1 MIFIDNFNFSLA
13 LLFAIKINNMSGL
26 KYFTVAIITLL
37 CSACTH
43 KSILLE
49 EQVVEEEQKSINYLA
64 LGDSYTIG
72 QGVQAN
78 SSFPLLL
85 KDTLQ
90 SLGYIFSTEPK
101 IIAKTGWTCADL
113 LSNIK
118 KETLVPN
125 SFDLVTVL
133 IGVNDQYRGFDIAL
147 YPENF
152 TKVIQQA
159 IEFAGKKDKIVVLSI
174 PDYSVTPFGGG
185 SQNTAKAIAE
195 YNKINKKISLD
206 LGIKY
211 VDITPISLKAKDDL
225 SYLANDK
232 LHPSEKMYTE
242 WIKEMLDEVEMVL
255 KR

>member
-1 MIFIDNFNFSLA
+1 M
-13 LLFAIKINNMSGL
+13 
-26 KYFTVAIITLL
+26 
-37 CSACTH
+37 
-43 KSILLE
+43 E
-49 EQVVEEEQKSINYLA
+49 EPMVEVEQKAVNYLA

-72 QGVQAN
+72 QGVQAA

-85 KDTLQ
+85 KTELQ
-90 SLGYIFSTEPK
+90 SLNFTFVNEPK

-118 KETLVPN
+118 KEPLVPN
-125 SFDLVTVL
+125 TFDLVTVL
-133 IGVNDQYRGFDIAL
+133 IGVNDQYRGFDIAQ

-159 IEFAGKKDKIVVLSI
+159 IDFAGTKDHVVVLSI

-185 SQNTAKAIAE
+185 SQTTAKAIAE
-195 YNKINKKISLD
+195 YNKINKKITLD

-225 SYLANDK
+225 SYLASDK
-232 LHPSEKMYTE
+232 LHPSEKMYGE
-242 WIKEMLDEVEMVL
+242 WVEEMLDEVELVL

>member
-1 MIFIDNFNFSLA
+1 
-13 LLFAIKINNMSGL
+13 
-26 KYFTVAIITLL
+26 
-37 CSACTH
+37 
-43 KSILLE
+43 
-49 EQVVEEEQKSINYLA
+49 VVEVEQKAVNYLA

-72 QGVQAN
+72 QGVQAA

-85 KDTLQ
+85 KTELQ
-90 SLGYIFSTEPK
+90 SLNYTFATEPK

-113 LSNIK
+113 LNNIM

-125 SFDLVTVL
+125 TFDLVTVL
-133 IGVNDQYRGFDIAL
+133 IGVNDQYRGFDITQ

-159 IEFAGKKDKIVVLSI
+159 IKFAGTKDKIVVLSK

-211 VDITPISLKAKDDL
+211 IDITPISLKAKDDL
-225 SYLANDK
+225 SYLATDK
-232 LHPSEKMYTE
+232 LHPSEKMYAE
-242 WIKEMLDEVEMVL
+242 WVEEMMDEVVMVL